1 MNLNLNTMYIFD
13 NDNNSLI
20 KVEKCSF
27 KSLGLDERNNLQE
40 WIAKEPS
47 SLGEDLLIIQKEF
60 DGFSDTNYFCITQ
73 NDSWTDELIVI
84 FLTISMLFIGF
95 SREKDEDECIASIR
109 MNALVW
115 AIMVNSALLI
125 VGTLLI
131 YGLPY
136 LNFMSIY
143 MFSLL
148 ILFVFKYRWMI
159 YKFRKTI
166 E

>member
-1 MNLNLNTMYIFD
+1 MKTNYLFPIVFRKIGWCLFVPFLVLGICYLFCDENTFEIGGS
-13 NDNNSLI
+13 NVLA
-20 KVEKCSF
+20 
-27 KSLGLDERNNLQE
+27 L
-40 WIAKEPS
+40 
-47 SLGEDLLIIQKEF
+47 F
-60 DGFSDTNYFCITQ
+60 DGFSDTNYFCITK

-95 SREKDEDECIASIR
+95 SREKDEDECISSIR

>member
-1 MNLNLNTMYIFD
+1 MKTNYLFPIVFRKIGWCLFVPFLVLGICYLFCDENTFEIGGS
-13 NDNNSLI
+13 NVLA
-20 KVEKCSF
+20 
-27 KSLGLDERNNLQE
+27 L
-40 WIAKEPS
+40 
-47 SLGEDLLIIQKEF
+47 F
-60 DGFSDTNYFCITQ
+60 DGFSDTNYFCITK

-95 SREKDEDECIASIR
+95 SREKDEDECITSIR

>member
-1 MNLNLNTMYIFD
+1 MTKEELFDAMKNPSQEELENIAVNLI
-13 NDNNSLI
+13 
-20 KVEKCSF
+20 
-27 KSLGLDERNNLQE
+27 RN
-40 WIAKEPS
+40 
-47 SLGEDLLIIQKEF
+47 
-60 DGFSDTNYFCITQ
+60 FCITK

-115 AIMVNSALLI
+115 AIMVNSSLLI

>member
-1 MNLNLNTMYIFD
+1 MKTNYLFPIVFRKIGWCLFVPFLVLGICYLFCDENTFEIGGS
-13 NDNNSLI
+13 NVLA
-20 KVEKCSF
+20 
-27 KSLGLDERNNLQE
+27 L
-40 WIAKEPS
+40 
-47 SLGEDLLIIQKEF
+47 F
-60 DGFSDTNYFCITQ
+60 DGFSDTNYFCITK

-95 SREKDEDECIASIR
+95 SREKDEDECITSIR

-166 E
+166 EQ

>member
-1 MNLNLNTMYIFD
+1 MKTNYLFPIVFRKIGWCLFVPFLVLGICYLFCDENTLEIGGS
-13 NDNNSLI
+13 NVLA
-20 KVEKCSF
+20 
-27 KSLGLDERNNLQE
+27 L
-40 WIAKEPS
+40 
-47 SLGEDLLIIQKEF
+47 F
-60 DGFSDTNYFCITQ
+60 DGFSDTNYFCITK

-125 VGTLLI
+125 IGTLLI

-166 E
+166 EQ

>member
-1 MNLNLNTMYIFD
+1 MKTNYLFPIVFRKIGWCLFIPFLVLGICYLFCDENTFEIGGS
-13 NDNNSLI
+13 NVLA
-20 KVEKCSF
+20 
-27 KSLGLDERNNLQE
+27 L
-40 WIAKEPS
+40 
-47 SLGEDLLIIQKEF
+47 F
-60 DGFSDTNYFCITQ
+60 DGFSDTNYFCITK

-125 VGTLLI
+125 IGTLLI

-166 E
+166 EQ

>member
-1 MNLNLNTMYIFD
+1 MKTNYLFPIVFRKIGWFLFVPFLVLGICYLFCDENTFEIGGS
-13 NDNNSLI
+13 NVLA
-20 KVEKCSF
+20 
-27 KSLGLDERNNLQE
+27 L
-40 WIAKEPS
+40 
-47 SLGEDLLIIQKEF
+47 F
-60 DGFSDTNYFCITQ
+60 DGFSDTNYFCITK

-95 SREKDEDECIASIR
+95 SREKDEDECISSIR